1 MYLVCLILQAKK
13 KRTEVRLSG
22 SGAVKAGQAFVNL
35 TMVGRDAVVV
45 TRDGFGLAVGRLSR
59 PDEQLGE
66 VEWERLVSGMR
77 ALVCGSGLR
86 P

>member
-1 MYLVCLILQAKK
+1 MGECEGLAGQRAGHGGLW
-13 KRTEVRLSG
+13 EE
-22 SGAVKAGQAFVNL
+22 AVKAGQAFVNL